1 MTSSRWQAH
10 GNVYVVAEADDW
22 ALEPGD
28 DGVMRV
34 LAVEGDDLTA
44 EIVNPD
50 GSLAEMSGNG
60 TRIAAAWL
68 MDRTGSDVAR
78 VHVGTRTVEVRRVG
92 ERLYESDLGE
102 VQVHERERVAG
113 LEVIPVSVGNPHA
126 VVVGDP
132 ADLLLI
138 GPLLE
143 THPRFSPDGR
153 WLAYTSNQS
162 GKMEVYITPFPGPGD
177 WQRVSAAGGGWPLW
191 NRNGREIF
199 FIDPDGKMMSASLTT
214 DGGVVRI
221 GAITALFPLRLRP
234 SVRLDAY
241 PYAVTSDGQRFLVN
255 HFVEEPTSGAITL
268 VINWPSGR

>member
-1 MTSSRWQAH
+1 VIFTTLRGGGFSLYERSA
-10 GNVYVVAEADDW
+10 GGSGAETAVPV
-22 ALEPGD
+22 PGLD
-28 DGVMRV
+28 VGKF
-34 LAVEGDDLTA
+34 ASHWS
-44 EIVNPD
+44 PD
-50 GSLAEMSGNG
+50 GRFLAFVAGA
-60 TRIAAAWL
+60 RILA
-68 MDRTGSDVAR
+68 RSDVWMLPLNGGGKPFAF
-78 VHVGTRTVEVRRVG
+78 
-92 ERLYESDLGE
+92 
-102 VQVHERERVAG
+102 
-113 LEVIPVSVGNPHA
+113 LET
-126 VVVGDP
+126 P
-132 ADLLLI
+132 A
-138 GPLLE
+138 LE

-199 FIDPDGKMMSASLTT
+199 FIDPDGKMMSASLNT